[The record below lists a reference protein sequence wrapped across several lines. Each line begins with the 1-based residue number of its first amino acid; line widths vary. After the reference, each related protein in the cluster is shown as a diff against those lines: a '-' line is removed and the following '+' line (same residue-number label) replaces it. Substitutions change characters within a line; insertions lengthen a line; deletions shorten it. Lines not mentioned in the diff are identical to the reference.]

1 MQEILERLIRIES
14 ALETLIEQRTIQ
26 EWYDTAT
33 VAKLLGRSHYRVRE
47 WCREGR
53 VRAEKRPCGR
63 GNSREW
69 MISHEELMRIKS
81 EGLLP
86 LRRFF

>member
-63 GNSREW
+63 GNP
-69 MISHEELMRIKS
+69 KD
-81 EGLLP
+81 
-86 LRRFF
+86 